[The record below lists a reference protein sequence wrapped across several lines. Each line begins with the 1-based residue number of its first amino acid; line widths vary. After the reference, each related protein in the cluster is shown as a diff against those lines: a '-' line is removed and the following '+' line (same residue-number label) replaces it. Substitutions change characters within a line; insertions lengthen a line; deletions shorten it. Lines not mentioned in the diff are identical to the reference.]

1 MCFLKHVMHMGLIQ
15 TTFSLM
21 EKKIFDSFFCF
32 AFEAI
37 SKVLNGS
44 GSPLT
49 FHPLAFFVS
58 AFQKSAMKLYT
69 CATTTTGRRGDES
82 TSEMWSSAHAWL
94 GKSIVKESDTHVRI
108 T

>member
-1 MCFLKHVMHMGLIQ
+1 MGLIQ

-21 EKKIFDSFFCF
+21 KKKLTVSF
-32 AFEAI
+32 ALHFEAI
-37 SKVLNGS
+37 SEVLNSS

-69 CATTTTGRRGDES
+69 CATMTTGRLGDES

-108 T
+108 CWY